1 MNILP
6 VVLPLLVDRF
16 HLSYSQVGLAAALS
30 NISSSL
36 IQPAFGWASDR
47 WSIRWFMWIG
57 IAWTA
62 ILMGCVGLVPNYLVL
77 LLVIFATGVGTAA
90 FHPIASLTV
99 ALASGH
105 RRGLGMSFF
114 SAGGNLGFA
123 VGPVV
128 AAWLMGRFG
137 LSGTMAIVL
146 PGLLMSIAMY
156 VWRDECVPPPA
167 ACGKQASSVATR
179 VPWRRLTTLCVLITL
194 RSWGYSG
201 LITFIPLLL
210 HERGVSLAVAG
221 RSLFVFLVLR
231 GTGRVA
237 GWASV
242 GPGGPPSG
250 DRHLTPDVPGLYGAC
265 PGHLGPDPVVL
276 PGTRRGHAVG
286 LLFRDRCPRARPSA
300 AAFGFGIG
308 VDVGVGVWRWRR
320 RSWPLGAPG
329 RCSGTP
335 RQRLDPGGPAGT
347 RRSFGVDACTNA
359 EPIGGDATTLTHHG
373 VRPPL
378 CTTTAS
384 AHSLQGGTRSD
395 EDHPRATSSRVTRE
409 HVVHPTV
416 VDLISIPL

>member
-1 MNILP
+1 VRKLTIALAVLSHTVVDASLNILP

-62 ILMGCVGLVPNYLVL
+62 ILMGCVGLVSNYLVL
-77 LLVIFATGVGTAA
+77 LLVIVATGVGTAA

-137 LSGTMAIVL
+137 LSGTMAIVV

-156 VWRDECVPPPA
+156 VWRDECVAPPA
-167 ACGKQASSVATR
+167 ACGKQASPVATH

-201 LITFIPLLL
+201 LIAFIPLLL
-210 HERGVSLAVAG
+210 HERGVSIAVAG
-221 RSLFVFLVLR
+221 RSLFVFLFFGAL
-231 GTGRVA
+231 
-237 GWASV
+237 
-242 GPGGPPSG
+242 GGLLG
-250 DRHLTPDVPGLYGAC
+250 
-265 PGHLGPDPVVL
+265 GHLSDRVGRHRVIATSLLTFPAFMALALAISGPIQWCFLALAGAMLLASFSVTVVL
-276 PGTRRGHAVG
+276 AQDLLPQHLG
-286 LLFRDRCPRARPSA
+286 LASGLTLGL
-300 AAFGFGIG
+300 AFGAGG
-308 VDVGVGVWRWRR
+308 VGVGLSGLLADALGLHTSVWILVALPGLAGLLALTLAPA
-320 RSWPLGAPG
+320 RSGSVGIQQP
-329 RCSGTP
+329 
-335 RQRLDPGGPAGT
+335 
-347 RRSFGVDACTNA
+347 
-359 EPIGGDATTLTHHG
+359 
-373 VRPPL
+373 
-378 CTTTAS
+378 
-384 AHSLQGGTRSD
+384 
-395 EDHPRATSSRVTRE
+395 
-409 HVVHPTV
+409 
-416 VDLISIPL
+416 